1 VGNVFMLLTQRENE
15 IRQEN
20 NKERNL
26 LFVNAL
32 LATKSER
39 AD

>member
-1 VGNVFMLLTQRENE
+1 MIV
-15 IRQEN
+15 
-20 NKERNL
+20 

-32 LATKSER
+32 LAKKSER